1 MYLTALKASLP
12 MFTTDGVIPLEGPA
26 KVLEVLSA
34 YNPKLKDAGIK
45 LNQTFTTELAK
56 KAKYFDWLQKSGA

>member
-12 MFTTDGVIPLEGPA
+12 MFTTDGIMPTGGPE

-34 YNPKLKDAGIK
+34 YNTKLKDANIK
-45 LNQTFTTELAK
+45 LDQTFTTEFAK
-56 KAKYFDWLQKSGA
+56 KAK